1 MQKSEAEMKQH
12 LSEVSKNTDSYKQNS
27 ERVLIENADLQ
38 TKLDAA
44 LNELKK
50 EKQLRKSLETK
61 AQLTDEELNELRA
74 NLTASQ
80 KLIEEKKRKLDQ
92 DKEVF
97 DAESDE
103 MKRLHANEVNILKE
117 KLSRM
122 KSNASEVQSEQ
133 VKQIEA
139 DLNRD
144 WQLKLDKAVAQLEQ
158 KYERRLTALNEEKF
172 SVQTQLA
179 DSKELIKNL
188 RKSQSSNDTE
198 IDKLKQSIDDLTVF
212 KEKYERLQ
220 SQAIMMKER
229 YDIYCRIAIQII
241 WWLYGSVCH
250 YCQFTWEPLKL

>member
-61 AQLTDEELNELRA
+61 AQLTDEELNELRV

-103 MKRLHANEVNILKE
+103 MKRLHANEINILKE
-117 KLSRM
+117 KLNRM
-122 KSNASEVQSEQ
+122 KSSASEVQSEQ

-172 SVQTQLA
+172 SVQTQLD

-241 WWLYGSVCH
+241 C
-250 YCQFTWEPLKL
+250 